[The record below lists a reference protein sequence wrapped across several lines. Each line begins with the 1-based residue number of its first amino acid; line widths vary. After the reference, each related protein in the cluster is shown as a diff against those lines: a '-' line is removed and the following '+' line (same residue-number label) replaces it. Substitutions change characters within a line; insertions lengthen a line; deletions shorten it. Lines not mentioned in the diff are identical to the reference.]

1 MPSLQ
6 NPPVDGGRLP
16 DTRERQRIARE
27 LTIILQQNGLLE
39 SAIRTAAQKQALTI
53 EEIVR
58 QRLAAGMSVEN
69 IRQELLDA
77 LASDTAGVFAE
88 FRGDL
93 KEAVYGAAN
102 EARALGMKT
111 ALVEGGMEK
120 GWRWQSNGVNVCED
134 CQLRHGEIDTM
145 ANWIV
150 KGLPTMWGS
159 RCGTND
165 QCVLVETDMVLEP
178 IRVGQEE

>member
-58 QRLAAGMSVEN
+58 QRLAAGG
-69 IRQELLDA
+69 R
-77 LASDTAGVFAE
+77 AGRAPGTGGRHRA
-88 FRGDL
+88 RG
-93 KEAVYGAAN
+93 
-102 EARALGMKT
+102 AR
-111 ALVEGGMEK
+111 V
-120 GWRWQSNGVNVCED
+120 
-134 CQLRHGEIDTM
+134 
-145 ANWIV
+145 
-150 KGLPTMWGS
+150 
-159 RCGTND
+159 
-165 QCVLVETDMVLEP
+165 
-178 IRVGQEE
+178 